1 MNDPGL
7 REVSTVGPAVLG
19 NKPGRRI
26 ALLASGPLAWAA
38 STALGTWAPGVVESV
53 YGGSLGAAVGF
64 ALARATGWIPFSV
77 AEVLLVAF
85 VVAEL
90 VRLVDGLRRRPRR
103 RRLARAVLLVARDL
117 SVVVAAFYLV
127 WGFHY
132 ARPTL
137 PERAGWPS
145 ADVPLDERIA
155 LTEAAVE
162 RVNALYLELH
172 GTEDAGRPTQDP
184 PDLAALDRALEAAW
198 RAIPA
203 RVGLPAAAGW
213 NRGPV
218 KELWISP
225 LLHRLGLSG
234 FYFPF
239 TGEANV
245 NDDVPIVQRARVMAH
260 EKAHQRGVGPED
272 EANFL
277 GWLAAATADHLHA
290 RYAAATFA
298 SRQLIRT
305 LPRAER
311 QRFVARRLP
320 GVQRDV
326 TDVYAYWMAARGPAR
341 TVSRRVNHAYLRSN
355 RVEGGVESYG
365 RSVRLLLAYAALR
378 GDLDVAPLVVT
389 PADTTEPR

>member
-1 MNDPGL
+1 MNDPGK
-7 REVSTVGPAVLG
+7 REVPTVGPAVLG
-19 NKPGRRI
+19 NKPARRI
-26 ALLASGPLAWAA
+26 ALLAAGPVAWAA
-38 STALGTWAPGVVESV
+38 SAALGSAAPGLVESL

-64 ALARATGWIPFSV
+64 ALARATGWIPVSV
-77 AEVLLVAF
+77 AEVLLAGF

-90 VRLVDGLRRRPRR
+90 ARLAEGLRRSPRS
-103 RRLARAVLLVARDL
+103 RRLARAVVLVARAL
-117 SVVVAAFYLV
+117 SVVVALFYVV

-137 PERAGWPS
+137 PERAGWPTPEVDL
-145 ADVPLDERIA
+145 AGRVA
-155 LTEAAVE
+155 LAEAAVD
-162 RVNALYLELH
+162 RVNALYVRLH
-172 GTEDAGRPTQDP
+172 GTEDAGRPTAAP
-184 PDLAALDRALEAAW
+184 TDLAALDRALEISW
-198 RAIPA
+198 RAIPD
-203 RVGLPAAAGW
+203 RVGLPETAGW
-213 NRGPV
+213 DRGPV
-218 KELWISP
+218 KPLLISP

-245 NDDVPIVQRARVMAH
+245 NDDVPIVQRARVMSH

-290 RYAAATFA
+290 RYAAASFA

-305 LPRAER
+305 LPGEER
-311 QRFVARRLP
+311 ERLVARRVA

-326 TDVYAYWMAARGPAR
+326 NDLYAYWVAARGPAR
-341 TVSRRVNHAYLRSN
+341 TLSRRVNYAYLRSN
-355 RVEGGVESYG
+355 RVAGGVDSYG

-378 GDLDVAPLVVT
+378 GDLDVAAEPPT
-389 PADTTEPR
+389 PSGPR